1 MDCIGRPPREA
12 NKMRVSA
19 SELVTAYDSTHSDSK
34 IPGNEGNAYFVH
46 FYQLWDRIEE
56 VIDRVKVQYALR
68 ICAPTPLPP
77 PPTAWLKSGTAPTR
91 WVRKRARGGHRYM
104 TPPTRRASAPLPP
117 E

>member
-1 MDCIGRPPREA
+1 
-12 NKMRVSA
+12 MRVSA

-68 ICAPTPLPP
+68 DTCPNPSPSSADLSAHWGTSARPKELLFVLLLFSLAHCRRPDWTTWTTCAIL
-77 PPTAWLKSGTAPTR
+77 
-91 WVRKRARGGHRYM
+91 
-104 TPPTRRASAPLPP
+104 
-117 E
+117 

>member
-68 ICAPTPLPP
+68 ICAPNPSPSSAYRTL
-77 PPTAWLKSGTAPTR
+77 GNERAP
-91 WVRKRARGGHRYM
+91 
-104 TPPTRRASAPLPP
+104 
-117 E
+117 